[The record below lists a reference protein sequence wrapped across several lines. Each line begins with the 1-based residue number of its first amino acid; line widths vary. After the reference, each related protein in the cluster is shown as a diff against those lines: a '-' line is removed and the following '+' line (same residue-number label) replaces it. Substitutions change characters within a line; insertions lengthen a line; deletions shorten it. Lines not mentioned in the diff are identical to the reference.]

1 MEDFPSQRSELARAL
16 SHIQLQGGG
25 STRDARHLVPL
36 EEGDVSIRNQG
47 YGLGGRAGVNIPL
60 AEALLELGL
69 SGYFSKNKTSFP
81 DELQAFGAPESVNR
95 INKRLTGMDAAITTD
110 GNRYGVKFDTPHPKE
125 RRAMFRFNTDF

>member
-1 MEDFPSQRSELARAL
+1 MAEYPSQQSELARLL
-16 SHIQLQGGG
+16 SNVRLEGGG
-25 STRDARHLVPL
+25 SNRDAEHLVPL

-47 YGLGGRAGVNIPL
+47 YGFGGRAGVDIPL

-95 INKRLTGMDAAITTD
+95 INKRLTGLDAAITTD